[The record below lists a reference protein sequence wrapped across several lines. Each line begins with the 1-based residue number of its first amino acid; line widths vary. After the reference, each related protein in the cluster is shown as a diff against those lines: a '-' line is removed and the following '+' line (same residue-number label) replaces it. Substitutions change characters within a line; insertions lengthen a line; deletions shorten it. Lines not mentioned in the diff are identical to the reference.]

1 MNGRISR
8 SNADTAFVYGQDS
21 SRSATALSHFVGASS
36 GYPRVKLQACGRHPL
51 QRPGRAN
58 AHLRTRFV
66 QTSESPGGFRF
77 ALRRGKSG
85 SKGWPCL
92 PIPWHV
98 VQYRVALGGVGQRD
112 CNLRVA
118 RRKVERKPGVVQ
130 LARPVLP
137 ESVHRLSIAHRQQPL
152 QTTATGAAAPNAP
165 RASVQ
170 LGLKAIQVLC

>member
-1 MNGRISR
+1 MAEYRAAIVTRPSCTDKTADGPQRHALCRSLQWLSTRQAASMWSTPIATPRSR
-8 SNADTAFVYGQDS
+8 QGSPKYTIQ
-21 SRSATALSHFVGASS
+21 
-36 GYPRVKLQACGRHPL
+36 
-51 QRPGRAN
+51 
-58 AHLRTRFV
+58 
-66 QTSESPGGFRF
+66 SESQFRA

-85 SKGWPCL
+85 SKGSPCL

-152 QTTATGAAAPNAP
+152 QTTVAGAAAPNAP